1 MHSEKWY
8 VDKYLDKILQG
19 DRTSKT
25 LMFLDL
31 SEEVITLCKEKKAT
45 DAKSQVALIK
55 QVNQKW
61 NRIGELMK
69 TKTGNSSDILLKDGF
84 LKYYETK
91 TPKIKEVE

>member
-8 VDKYLDKILQG
+8 ADKYLDKILQG

-25 LMFLDL
+25 IMFLDL
-31 SEEVITLCKEKKAT
+31 SEELITLCKEKKAT

-55 QVNQKW
+55 QINQKW

-69 TKTGNSSDILLKDGF
+69 TKNAH
-84 LKYYETK
+84 
-91 TPKIKEVE
+91 

>member
-1 MHSEKWY
+1 MHDENWY
-8 VDKYLDKILQG
+8 VNKYLDKILQE

-31 SEEVITLCKEKKAT
+31 SEELITLCKKEKAT
-45 DAKSQVALIK
+45 DARSQVALIK
-55 QVNQKW
+55 QINQKW

-91 TPKIKEVE
+91 IPKIKEVE

>member
-8 VDKYLDKILQG
+8 ADKYLDKILQG

-31 SEEVITLCKEKKAT
+31 SEELITLCKEKKAT

-55 QVNQKW
+55 QINQKW

-84 LKYYETK
+84 LKCYETK
-91 TPKIKEVE
+91 IPKIKEVE